1 MMLDFAAVSGLDFS
15 AVNAMGR
22 FLQAANA
29 SGVRIVLSALSE
41 GLKDRFERG
50 LPAAVYRELL
60 WEPDADRGLDR
71 CEDLLI
77 ETWNTESVG
86 PGERRDSLLEHSAE
100 ALEHYLERQIDF
112 ESLMESLQ
120 GWLNPSTYE
129 KGAVLDLYRYML
141 AGRLRSE
148 RESGASLTDPEKK

>member
-1 MMLDFAAVSGLDFS
+1 M
-15 AVNAMGR
+15 
-22 FLQAANA
+22 
-29 SGVRIVLSALSE
+29 
-41 GLKDRFERG
+41 
-50 LPAAVYRELL
+50 
-60 WEPDADRGLDR
+60 
-71 CEDLLI
+71 
-77 ETWNTESVG
+77 G

-129 KGAVLDLYRYML
+129 KGAVLDWLEKNEQQLVLDLYRYML